1 MTGRRGGH
9 ATAMACNETQVD
21 VPPER
26 VFALLADGRRYA
38 DWVVGA
44 DRVRSV
50 EPEWPAPG
58 SKFHHTVGAGPIK
71 IDDSTAVLELDEPR
85 RIVLDARARPL
96 GRARV
101 DIELQAQ
108 NGGTLVVMREELANA
123 PRLLQRLTD
132 PLIRLRNV
140 EALRRL
146 KDLVEPG

>member
-1 MTGRRGGH
+1 
-9 ATAMACNETQVD
+9 MACNETQVD

-26 VFALLADGRRYA
+26 VFELLADGRKYA

-50 EPEWPAPG
+50 EPEWPNPG
-58 SKFHHTVGAGPIK
+58 SKFHHTVGVGPIK
-71 IDDSTAVLELDEPR
+71 INDSTSVLEVDAPN

-101 DIELQAQ
+101 DIELRAQ
-108 NGGTLVVMREELANA
+108 DGGTLVVMREELADG
-123 PRLLQRLTD
+123 PRLMQRLTD
-132 PLIRLRNV
+132 PLIRVRNV